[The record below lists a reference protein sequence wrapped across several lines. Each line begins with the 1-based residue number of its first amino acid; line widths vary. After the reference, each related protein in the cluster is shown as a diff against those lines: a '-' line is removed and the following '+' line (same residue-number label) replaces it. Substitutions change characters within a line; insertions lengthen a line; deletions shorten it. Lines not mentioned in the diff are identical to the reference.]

1 MCWGKVRDEL
11 TNTVG
16 VFVLPTAQDTD
27 IFTAALQCTIH
38 IYREDGATAAAAVL
52 VSQLLSSCPGQLPN
66 LLTSKCDF
74 ILVKAQLINP

>member
-38 IYREDGATAAAAVL
+38 IYREDGATAAAAAL
-52 VSQLLSSCPGQLPN
+52 VSNFSQAAQDSYRTYLLASVISFWWKQ
-66 LLTSKCDF
+66 SW
-74 ILVKAQLINP
+74 

>member
-38 IYREDGATAAAAVL
+38 IYREDGATAAA
-52 VSQLLSSCPGQLPN
+52 VSNFWYPTSLKLPRTATE
-66 LLTSKCDF
+66 LTH
-74 ILVKAQLINP
+74 